1 MSTPVIQ
8 EIHYP
13 ESDGKPFAES
23 DLHRQ
28 WMMRIIDR
36 LERFF
41 AGQRVYVS
49 GNLLVYYVEGVPKK
63 CVAPDAFVVLDCE
76 PRLRKIFKLWE
87 EKKTPN
93 FVLETTSSTTQREDL
108 YKKTCLYAQLKI
120 PEYFLFDPLGDWLN
134 PPLLGYRLVGGG
146 YVPMEPDDQGCLHSD
161 QLGITLWLEE
171 GRLLLAATAT
181 GKRLLTG
188 REWGEEEQQRAREAE
203 QRAGEAEQRL
213 LQERAARQALEEE
226 LRRLRPDRSPENL

>member
-1 MSTPVIQ
+1 MSTPVSK
-8 EIHYP
+8 EIFYP
-13 ESDGKPFAES
+13 ESDGKPMAES

-41 AGQRVYVS
+41 AGQQVYVS
-49 GNLLVYYVEGVPKK
+49 GNLLVYYVEGDPKK

-76 PRLRKIFKLWE
+76 PRLRKIYKLWE
-87 EKKTPN
+87 EQKVPN
-93 FVLETTSSTTQREDL
+93 FVLETTSSSTQREDL

-146 YVPMEPDDQGCLHSD
+146 YVPLEPDDQGQLHSE
-161 QLGITLWLEE
+161 QLGISLWLDE
-171 GRLLLAATAT
+171 GRLAMAETAT
-181 GKRLLTG
+181 GKRLQTG
-188 REWGEEEQQRAREAE
+188 GEWGEDANGRARQAE

-226 LRRLRPDRSPENL
+226 LGRLRKEQQDNS